1 MKKIENIYEKVAP
14 FLFGAAMI
22 CGAVLAYNAYKLGK
36 EELFAAW
43 MASAGMAGGAMG
55 AYIRIGE
62 IKNEK
67 DEDNIS

>member
-1 MKKIENIYEKVAP
+1 MKKIESIYEKVAP

-22 CGAVLAYNAYKLGK
+22 CGAILAYNAYKRGN

-55 AYIRIGE
+55 AYIRIKE
-62 IKNEK
+62 IK
-67 DEDNIS
+67 DENNIS